1 MCGVLEVS
9 RSGYYAWRKR
19 PESRRAIEDQRL
31 IDRIREI
38 HTRSRQAYGSPRVHV
53 ELREQGETY
62 GRHRVAR
69 LMRRHRIQGLR
80 RRRYRRSPGTTH
92 GRLGAENLLAQQF
105 AVSQPNRVWA
115 ADITTLWTGSG
126 WLYLAVE
133 MDLHSRGIVGWA
145 MGNRMTEQLAIDA
158 LVMALSRRGPAEGLL
173 HHSDQGSQ
181 YAGEGFQRM
190 LSEHGIICSMSRK
203 GNCYDNAC
211 VESFFSTL
219 KTELIRRQRYSTRE
233 EARAAIFDYIEVFYN
248 RQRRHSTLA
257 YKTPTEF
264 EQMGDVA

>member
-1 MCGVLEVS
+1 MCRVLDVS
-9 RSGYYAWRKR
+9 RSGYYAWCRR
-19 PESRRAIEDQRL
+19 PESFRSIENRRL
-31 IDRIREI
+31 IERIREI
-38 HTRSRQAYGSPRVHV
+38 HARSRQAYGSPRIHI
-53 ELREQGETY
+53 ELREQGESC

-69 LMRRHRIQGLR
+69 LMRRYRVQGIR
-80 RRRYRRSPGTTH
+80 RRRYKRSTGTSH
-92 GRLGAENLLAQQF
+92 GRLRAENLLAQQF
-105 AVSQPNRVWA
+105 AVSQPNTVWA

-126 WLYLAVE
+126 WLYLAVV
-133 MDLHSRGIVGWA
+133 MDLYSRGIVGWA

-158 LVMALSRRGPAEGLL
+158 LAMALARRCPTEGLL

-181 YAGEGFQRM
+181 YAGEEFQRI

-219 KTELIRRQRYSTRE
+219 KTELIRRQRYATRE

-257 YKTPTEF
+257 YKTPAEF
-264 EQMGDVA
+264 EQLGDVA